1 MLLTSTNRVV
11 PIKLKQFK
19 LKWRNLLLFC
29 FNEKSK
35 PDYVETKHLGAEGR
49 PTKDTHMALSTRI
62 ELEPHWWKTSA
73 PQQSYFLYYNM
84 TKLELRRIQL
94 LIFFQNIIRDSKV
107 IQGEMAHQ
115 LYVYQS
121 LSFSP
126 LVDMVNMRGNASN
139 QVRYRIVVSLTESK
153 GICCGCSGPC
163 YQANFTVLL
172 IQGSN

>member
-1 MLLTSTNRVV
+1 M
-11 PIKLKQFK
+11 
-19 LKWRNLLLFC
+19 
-29 FNEKSK
+29 EKSS
-35 PDYVETKHLGAEGR
+35 VILFQWEEQTGLRGNETSRSRGKTNEGHAYGIECENR
-49 PTKDTHMALSTRI
+49 TRATLVKN
-62 ELEPHWWKTSA
+62 ESS
-73 PQQSYFLYYNM
+73 QQSYFLYYNM
-84 TKLELRRIQL
+84 TKLVTKPHSVVDFF
-94 LIFFQNIIRDSKV
+94 FFQNIIRDSKI

-126 LVDMVNMRGNASN
+126 LVDMVSMRGNASN